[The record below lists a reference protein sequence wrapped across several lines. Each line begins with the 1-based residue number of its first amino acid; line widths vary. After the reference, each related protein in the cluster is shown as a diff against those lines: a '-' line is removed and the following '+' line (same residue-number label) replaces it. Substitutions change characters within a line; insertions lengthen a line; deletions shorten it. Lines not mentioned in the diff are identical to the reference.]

1 MSKILI
7 SLALVFS
14 LGTTSLVAAQ
24 AQTQEV
30 QKLSK
35 ADAQLLF
42 GKQDVNVAL
51 LSDEEMEETQGEG
64 VLLTTFLVSA
74 ADYAGKAAGVGV
86 VAWVGKKLKLW

>member
-24 AQTQEV
+24 AQEV

-35 ADAQLLF
+35 ANAELLF

-51 LSDEEMEETQGEG
+51 LSDEEMEETQGEFWG
-64 VLLTTFLVSA
+64 AVVGA
-74 ADYAGKAAGVGV
+74 ASLIYTIGRDHK
-86 VAWVGKKLKLW
+86 WW

>member
-24 AQTQEV
+24 AQEV

-42 GKQDVNVAL
+42 
-51 LSDEEMEETQGEG
+51 
-64 VLLTTFLVSA
+64 
-74 ADYAGKAAGVGV
+74 
-86 VAWVGKKLKLW
+86 W

>member
-7 SLALVFS
+7 SLALVLS

-35 ADAQLLF
+35 ADAELLF

-51 LSDEEMEETQGEG
+51 LSDEEMEETQGEFWAEAISLG
-64 VLLTTFLVSA
+64 SLIYTIGR
-74 ADYAGKAAGVGV
+74 DHK
-86 VAWVGKKLKLW
+86 WW

>member
-7 SLALVFS
+7 SLALVLS

-24 AQTQEV
+24 AQEV

-35 ADAQLLF
+35 ADAELLF

-51 LSDEEMEETQGEG
+51 LSDEEMEETQGEFWAEAISLG
-64 VLLTTFLVSA
+64 SLIYTIGR
-74 ADYAGKAAGVGV
+74 DHK
-86 VAWVGKKLKLW
+86 WW

>member
-24 AQTQEV
+24 TQEM

-51 LSDEEMEETQGEG
+51 LSDEEMGITAQ
-64 VLLTTFLVSA
+64 LALK
-74 ADYAGKAAGVGV
+74 KA
-86 VAWVGKKLKLW
+86 

>member
-1 MSKILI
+1 M
-7 SLALVFS
+7 
-14 LGTTSLVAAQ
+14 GTTSLVAAQ
-24 AQTQEV
+24 AQEV

-35 ADAQLLF
+35 ADAELLF

>member
-7 SLALVFS
+7 SLALVLS

-24 AQTQEV
+24 AQEV

>member
-7 SLALVFS
+7 SLALVLS

-24 AQTQEV
+24 AQEV

-35 ADAQLLF
+35 ADAELLF

>member
-7 SLALVFS
+7 SLALVLS

-24 AQTQEV
+24 AQEV

-35 ADAQLLF
+35 ADAELLF

-51 LSDEEMEETQGEG
+51 LSDEEMEETQGE
-64 VLLTTFLVSA
+64 FW
-74 ADYAGKAAGVGV
+74 DIVGV
-86 VAWVGKKLKLW
+86 VIAGGSWIYDIGSNNGWWK

>member
-7 SLALVFS
+7 SLALVLS

-24 AQTQEV
+24 AQEV

-35 ADAQLLF
+35 ADAELLF

-51 LSDEEMEETQGEG
+51 LSDEEMEETQGEFWAI
-64 VLLTTFLVSA
+64 VTAVSSSITA
-74 ADYAGKAAGVGV
+74 ANSIYDFGK
-86 VAWVGKKLKLW
+86 GKGWWR

>member
-51 LSDEEMEETQGEG
+51 LSDEEMGITAQ
-64 VLLTTFLVSA
+64 LALK
-74 ADYAGKAAGVGV
+74 KA
-86 VAWVGKKLKLW
+86 

>member
-7 SLALVFS
+7 SLALVLS

-24 AQTQEV
+24 AQEV

-35 ADAQLLF
+35 ADAELLF

-51 LSDEEMEETQGEG
+51 LSDEEMEETQGEFWAI
-64 VLLTTFLVSA
+64 VTAVSSSITA
-74 ADYAGKAAGVGV
+74 ANSIYNFGK
-86 VAWVGKKLKLW
+86 GKGWWR

>member
-30 QKLSK
+30 QKSSK

-51 LSDEEMEETQGEG
+51 LSDEEMEETQGE
-64 VLLTTFLVSA
+64 FW
-74 ADYAGKAAGVGV
+74 DIVGV
-86 VAWVGKKLKLW
+86 VIAGGSWIYDIGSNNGWWK

>member
-1 MSKILI
+1 MRKYFI
-7 SLALVFS
+7 SLILVLS

-24 AQTQEV
+24 AQEV

-35 ADAQLLF
+35 ADAELLF

>member
-1 MSKILI
+1 MLLYEKYYFNISKSFLRNLTMSKILI

-24 AQTQEV
+24 AQEV

-42 GKQDVNVAL
+42 
-51 LSDEEMEETQGEG
+51 
-64 VLLTTFLVSA
+64 
-74 ADYAGKAAGVGV
+74 
-86 VAWVGKKLKLW
+86 W